1 MFGEFKDFNYEKP
14 NMVYDKKSG
23 EMKILD
29 AKKGAK
35 EVKKRMIKSMDD
47 MIKEKKALFTEV
59 GLDDEGRPKN
69 D

>member
-1 MFGEFKDFNYEKP
+1 
-14 NMVYDKKSG
+14 
-23 EMKILD
+23 MKILD